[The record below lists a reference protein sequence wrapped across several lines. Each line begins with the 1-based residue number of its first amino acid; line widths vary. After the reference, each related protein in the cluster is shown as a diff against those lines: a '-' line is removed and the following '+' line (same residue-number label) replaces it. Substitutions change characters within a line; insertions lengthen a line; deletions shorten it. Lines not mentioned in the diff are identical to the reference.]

1 MSLPDLNLEDW
12 IIRQRR
18 HAAAM
23 MRQSISPAIVKIRPR
38 FFQTIIPRPGAVV
51 ASPVLA
57 AYDPEPDYFFH
68 WYRDSAVVM
77 EALFLVQDEIPD
89 AAHLFADFVRFSSD
103 LAALDG
109 RDLPPPAAEAEFIQ
123 FLRDDLA
130 SAHGAAIAGETRVNP
145 DGTLDITAWPRPQYD
160 GPALRALALL
170 RWGAAGDQAA
180 SLLRTDLDF
189 VLRHARRPCF
199 GVWEEEAGLH
209 YFVLRVCAAALE
221 KGAAWLAARGEPD
234 FAASCRGEAQMLLR
248 DLEGWWLPREGFLR
262 AHILSSR
269 RAEKE
274 LDVSVILAANHAGA
288 PPDARLK
295 ATLAKL
301 EALFG
306 GLYPINRGRAAP
318 ALGRY
323 GDDAY
328 YGGGAWYAATLA
340 AAEFCYRAGEG
351 RRGDAYLETV
361 RAFTPESGD
370 MSEQFDRV
378 TGVQTSARHLAW
390 SYAAF
395 ITAIAARRAA
405 SG

>member
-1 MSLPDLNLEDW
+1 MTLEDW
-12 IIRQRR
+12 IITQRR

-23 MRQSISPAIVKIRPR
+23 MRQAISPATVKNRPH

-57 AYDPEPDYFFH
+57 SYDPEPDYFFH

-89 AAHLFADFVRFSSD
+89 AAHLFADFVRFSSG
-103 LAALDG
+103 LATLDG
-109 RDLPPPAAEAEFIQ
+109 RKAPPLRAQPDFVQ
-123 FLRDDLA
+123 FLRHNIADA
-130 SAHGAAIAGETRVNP
+130 YGAAIPGETRVNP
-145 DGTLDITAWPRPQYD
+145 DGTLDVSDWPRPQYD
-160 GPALRALALL
+160 GPALRALVLL
-170 RWGAAGDQAA
+170 RWGVPDHAAA
-180 SLLRTDLDF
+180 LLRDDLAF
-189 VLRHARRPCF
+189 VLHHTSRPCF
-199 GVWEEEAGLH
+199 GPWEEEDGLH
-209 YFVLRVCAAALE
+209 YYVLRVCAAALE
-221 KGAAWLAARGEPD
+221 KGAAWLAARGEQD
-234 FAASCRGEAQMLLR
+234 FAVRCRAEAQTLLQG
-248 DLEGWWLPREGFLR
+248 LEDWWLPDLGFIR
-262 AHILSSR
+262 AHILNTR

-288 PPDARLK
+288 APDEKLK

-301 EALFG
+301 DLLFSD
-306 GLYPINRGRAAP
+306 LYPINQGRAAP

-340 AAEFCYRAGEG
+340 AAEFCYRAGDAA
-351 RRGDAYLETV
+351 RGDAYLETV
-361 RAFTPESGD
+361 REFTPDSGD
-370 MSEQFDRV
+370 MSEQFDRN

-395 ITAIAARRAA
+395 ITAISARRAA